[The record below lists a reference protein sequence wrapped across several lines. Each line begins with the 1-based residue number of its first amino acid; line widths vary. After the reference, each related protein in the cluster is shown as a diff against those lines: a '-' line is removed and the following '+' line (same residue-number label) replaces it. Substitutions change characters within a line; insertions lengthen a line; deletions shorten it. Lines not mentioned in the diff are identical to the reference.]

1 MIKHFCDRCGK
12 EIPPSNTRTY
22 VQCRD
27 QSGDVSFDFKSEYEL
42 CLECKDKLEVF
53 LEGSSDT
60 GSCEFCKDL
69 DYLLGIVCYI
79 PNDNGDAEFVPVNYC
94 PKCGRKVDDE

>member
-42 CLECKDKLEVF
+42 CLDCKDELEVF
-53 LEGSSDT
+53 LEGSSES

-69 DYLLGIVCYI
+69 EYLPQTNHQILSLKLEVAILY
-79 PNDNGDAEFVPVNYC
+79 PAETLHNC
-94 PKCGRKVDDE
+94 MK